1 MKVPNSFPNLN
12 KSQRNGIIWTF
23 VVFFAFHLLLFFVPL
38 FNRPNAE
45 GLVLNASLQE
55 KIDSIIASRKTEKR
69 DTIYPVNP
77 NYISDF
83 KAYQLNIPMKAVK
96 RIRTFVNQGK
106 YISSIS
112 TFQKV
117 TQLSNSEVERLK
129 PYLKIPKPFRRR
141 VVQQQESMKKIELNA
156 ATPEQL
162 TRVYGIGDA
171 FANRIVTLRD
181 KLGGFLVQ
189 DQLADVWGLSKETQA
204 RLWTKFSLDSVP
216 HIKKKN
222 INKMTIAQLSALH
235 YVEPSLASSIV
246 AIRTQK
252 GTLNSW
258 NDLAH
263 IQQLDSIKRARL
275 SLYLSFNK
283 L

>member
-1 MKVPNSFPNLN
+1 MKAPNSFPNLN
-12 KSQRNGIIWTF
+12 KSQRNGIVWTF
-23 VVFFAFHLLLFFVPL
+23 VLFFTFHLVLFFASPFE
-38 FNRPNAE
+38 RPIKE
-45 GLVLNASLQE
+45 GLVIDVSLQE
-55 KIDSIIASRKTEKR
+55 KIDSITAGRKTKKR

-83 KAYQLNIPMKAVK
+83 KAYQLNIPIKAVK
-96 RIRTFVNQGK
+96 RIRAFIDQGN
-106 YISSIS
+106 YINSIA

-117 TQLSNSEVERLK
+117 TLLSNSEVGRLK
-129 PYLKIPKPFRRR
+129 PYLRIPKTFKRPVIKQRD
-141 VVQQQESMKKIELNA
+141 SIKKIELNTA
-156 ATPEQL
+156 SPQQL

-181 KLGGFLVQ
+181 KLGGFLVR

-204 RLWTKFSLDSVP
+204 RLWTKFSLESVP
-216 HIKKKN
+216 SIKKKN
-222 INKMTIAQLSALH
+222 INKMTIAQLSSLH
-235 YVEPSLASSIV
+235 YIQPSLASSIV
-246 AIRTQK
+246 AVRTQK

-275 SLYLSFNK
+275 SLYLSFN
-283 L
+283 